1 MGGKGGGSVCHSSG
15 LPLLPWIHTYLHGL
29 CLTATLS
36 RYSPFL
42 SFLESQKGQL

>member
-1 MGGKGGGSVCHSSG
+1 MSQQWVASLAKDA
-15 LPLLPWIHTYLHGL
+15 YLHGL